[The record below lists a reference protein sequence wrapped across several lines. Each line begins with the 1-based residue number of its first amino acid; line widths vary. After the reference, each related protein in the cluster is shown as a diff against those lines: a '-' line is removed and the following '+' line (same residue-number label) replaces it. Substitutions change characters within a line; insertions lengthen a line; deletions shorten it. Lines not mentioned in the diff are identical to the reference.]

1 MHAAEIPFGGG
12 VSPRFTRRLRGQS
25 TAEYVLIVAII
36 GLVVIFA
43 GPWIASA
50 IRNQFN
56 TVADTVDSG
65 TTGEN
70 FYNPV
75 DLPDPNKG
83 TAFAVYSEDDNSL
96 MFYKRRGVPKVG
108 DMFND
113 RRVTEV
119 YTGFETT
126 RYWVLTTDD
135 KRAND
140 WTCESLPWWNRRTHI
155 HTVDIVD
162 GGIAPTSISGWFM
175 RMTDLTSADL
185 SNLDCARVDTAW
197 CAFLRCPSLTTL
209 KTPKNFYPT
218 VLSDFAYRCTSLKDL
233 DTSDWDLSR
242 CQSIFWS
249 FAGCSSLEVIHG
261 AENWNVKSLKNADGA
276 FSWCD
281 SLELDCSNWDIDS
294 AASRET
300 FNSCS
305 PGVILP
311 KAWK

>member
-25 TAEYVLIVAII
+25 TAEYVLIVAIV

-43 GPWIASA
+43 GPWMASA

-70 FYNPV
+70 FYDPV

-108 DMFND
+108 DMFNY

-119 YTGFETT
+119 YTGFETA
-126 RYWVLTTDD
+126 RYKVRATDD
-135 KRAND
+135 TMAHD

-155 HTVDIVD
+155 QTVEVVD
-162 GGIAPTSISGWFM
+162 EGIAPSSISGWFM
-175 RMTDLTSADL
+175 RMTDLASADL
-185 SNLDCARVDTAW
+185 SNLDCAGVDTAW

-209 KTPKNFYPT
+209 KSPKNFRPT
-218 VLSDFAYRCTSLKDL
+218 DLRDFVYHCVNLKEL
-233 DTSDWDLSR
+233 DASDWDMSR
-242 CQSIFWS
+242 CRLISWA
-249 FAGCSSLEVIHG
+249 FANCGSLRAIRG
-261 AENWNVKSLKNADGA
+261 TENWNVKALKDADGA
-276 FSWCD
+276 FAYSP
-281 SLELDCSNWDIDS
+281 SLKLDCSRWEAS
-294 AASRET
+294 GSASRKD
-300 FNSCS
+300 FNVFS

-311 KAWK
+311 KAWQ

>member
-1 MHAAEIPFGGG
+1 MHTAEIPFGGG
-12 VSPRFTRRLRGQS
+12 VSPRNTRRLRGQS
-25 TAEYVLIVAII
+25 TIEYVLIIAIVV
-36 GLVVIFA
+36 LVVLIV
-43 GPWIASA
+43 GPLVSSA
-50 IRNQFN
+50 IRNHF
-56 TVADTVDSG
+56 DTVTETLDEGASG
-65 TTGEN
+65 IA
-70 FYNPV
+70 FKDPV
-75 DLPDPNKG
+75 EIPDPKRG
-83 TAFAVYSEDDNSL
+83 AAFAVYSEDDHSL

-126 RYWVLTTDD
+126 RYWVRTTDD
-135 KRAND
+135 ERAND

-155 HTVDIVD
+155 QIVDVVD

-185 SNLDCARVDTAW
+185 SNLDCAGTDSAF

-209 KTPKNFYPT
+209 KTPKNFHPT
-218 VLSDFAYRCTSLKDL
+218 SLSDFAYRCTSLKDL

-242 CQSIFWS
+242 CQKIFWS

-276 FSWCD
+276 FAFCD
-281 SLELDCSNWDIDS
+281 SLELDCSVWDVDS
-294 AASRET
+294 SASRGE

-311 KAWK
+311 KAWQ